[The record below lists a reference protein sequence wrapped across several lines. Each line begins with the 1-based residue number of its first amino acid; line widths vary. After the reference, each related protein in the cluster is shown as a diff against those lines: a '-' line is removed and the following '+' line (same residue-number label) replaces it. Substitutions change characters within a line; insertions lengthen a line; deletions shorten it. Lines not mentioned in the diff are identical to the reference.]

1 MTHQFQTMASDDLRR
16 SDMDLPGRDSDS
28 IDVVAPDVERRPLP
42 DDADCEEDINYE
54 DDFFEEEEEEGYE
67 GMDDYEAQ
75 ILALQALSSPSK
87 RDSLD
92 EGYDPNETLRCVVY
106 PDGKKVDILRDE
118 DIPPDEEEQG
128 ERQLEDKLQDP
139 GLEAGLIFGHTL

>member
-1 MTHQFQTMASDDLRR
+1 
-16 SDMDLPGRDSDS
+16 MDLPGRDSDS

-42 DDADCEEDINYE
+42 DDADFEEDIHYE
-54 DDFFEEEEEEGYE
+54 DDFFEEEEEEEGYE

-118 DIPPDEEEQG
+118 DIPPDEEEDEEEEQG
-128 ERQLEDKLQDP
+128 VDLERQLEDKLQDP
-139 GLEAGLIFGHTL
+139 SLKAGLIFGHTF